1 MDSFN
6 VPLLAESSSSS
17 SNNASNY
24 AQQQQ
29 QQQQLMPHH
38 HKDQMLAA
46 GNAPTLMPFYQHH
59 QQHQQQHQQQQQHHQ
74 KDNVNGTTE
83 NFSNSIDGS
92 QLEDGGISLS
102 GLCERM
108 FASPNPH
115 SNSNNNMSLNNNNN
129 NTNNNNV
136 DNKVIA
142 TSSTIVVAGGGG
154 GASGGAV
161 GSTSGSA
168 VILESV
174 PMPSFANLLFPQTR
188 QQSQSSTSEAL
199 TGIDPALIQKQQLQ
213 QQHHQQQQQQQQQ
226 QVPSALAST
235 IAIAGPSIEYHQLK
249 PMEVVH
255 TNTNFLTSTT
265 AQLLDFEQP
274 KDDNQITTT
283 TTTAITINAT
293 GASAAQLQPP
303 PPPTTASAL
312 LATSLPSTTT
322 ATTNTANNNLNRSQ
336 NQQMRCSLHSIEEL
350 AASSCPVAAAPSAA
364 GKARP
369 TTPIAIATAT
379 TTTTSAEAGATS
391 SQQQQQQLPQSG
403 SHSIGGGSG
412 GGSGSNLSS
421 DEESMSE
428 DEFGLEID
436 DQGGYQDTTSSH
448 SQQSGGGGGGANL
461 LNGSSGSGSSTGG
474 GGYMLLPQ
482 SNNSSHMGGP
492 QNSTPGNGG
501 GGNSSSNP
509 SAGNGNNGGGG
520 GHHPHGGTSASASG
534 GHGGSSGGH
543 NASGEAIDFK
553 HLFEE
558 LCPVCGDKV
567 SGYHYGLLTC
577 ESCKGFFKRTVQNKK
592 VYTCVAERSCHID
605 KTQRKRCPYCRFQ
618 KCLEVGMK
626 LEAVRADRM
635 RGGRNKFG
643 PMYKRD
649 RARKLQVMRQRQLAL
664 QALRSSMGTD
674 IKPSPLSPG
683 YQQAYPNMNIKQ
695 EIQIPQVSSL
705 TQSPDSSPSP
715 IAIALGQVNASTGG
729 GVIATPMNAGNG
741 GGNGNVNGNGGNSLG
756 NGNGSGNNNNNQNT
770 SSTGTGSAGGN
781 GSGGGGGG
789 GSGGNNAGGG
799 GNNSGDGLHRN
810 GSGNGGNGTNCH
822 EAGIGSLQ
830 NTAESKL
837 CFDSG
842 THPSS
847 TADALIEPLRVSPMI
862 REFVQSIDD
871 REWQTQLFA
880 LLQKQTYNQVEVDL
894 FELMCKVLDQN
905 LFSQVDWA
913 RNTVFFKDLKVDDQ
927 MKLLQHSWSDMLVL
941 DHLHHRIH
949 NGLPDE
955 TQLNNGQV
963 FNLLSLGLLGV
974 PQLSDYFNELQN
986 KLQDL
991 KFDMGDY
998 VCMKFLILLNP
1009 NVRGIVNKK
1018 TVSEGHD
1025 NVQAALLDY
1034 TLTCYPSVNDKFSRL
1049 VNILPEIHAMA
1060 ARGEEHLYSKH
1071 CAGSAPTQ
1079 TLLMEMLHAK
1089 RKV

>member
-1 MDSFN
+1 MLLEMDPQQATVQFISSLNLSPFSMQLDQQQPASPAQSN
-6 VPLLAESSSSS
+6 TNNNNNNSSSSGNNNNNNNN
-17 SNNASNY
+17 SNNDNDSNPLSNADNDY
-24 AQQQQ
+24 SAYTL
-29 QQQQLMPHH
+29 QL
-38 HKDQMLAA
+38 
-46 GNAPTLMPFYQHH
+46 GNH
-59 QQHQQQHQQQQQHHQ
+59 QQQQHH
-74 KDNVNGTTE
+74 
-83 NFSNSIDGS
+83 
-92 QLEDGGISLS
+92 
-102 GLCERM
+102 
-108 FASPNPH
+108 H
-115 SNSNNNMSLNNNNN
+115 H
-129 NTNNNNV
+129 NT
-136 DNKVIA
+136 
-142 TSSTIVVAGGGG
+142 
-154 GASGGAV
+154 
-161 GSTSGSA
+161 
-168 VILESV
+168 
-174 PMPSFANLLFPQTR
+174 
-188 QQSQSSTSEAL
+188 
-199 TGIDPALIQKQQLQ
+199 
-213 QQHHQQQQQQQQQ
+213 HHQQQQQQH
-226 QVPSALAST
+226 
-235 IAIAGPSIEYHQLK
+235 Y
-249 PMEVVH
+249 
-255 TNTNFLTSTT
+255 
-265 AQLLDFEQP
+265 
-274 KDDNQITTT
+274 
-283 TTTAITINAT
+283 
-293 GASAAQLQPP
+293 
-303 PPPTTASAL
+303 
-312 LATSLPSTTT
+312 
-322 ATTNTANNNLNRSQ
+322 
-336 NQQMRCSLHSIEEL
+336 
-350 AASSCPVAAAPSAA
+350 
-364 GKARP
+364 
-369 TTPIAIATAT
+369 
-379 TTTTSAEAGATS
+379 
-391 SQQQQQQLPQSG
+391 QQQQQQN
-403 SHSIGGGSG
+403 IA
-412 GGSGSNLSS
+412 SNNANTAANQFNASS
-421 DEESMSE
+421 YSYIYNFDSQYI
-428 DEFGLEID
+428 FPT
-436 DQGGYQDTTSSH
+436 GYQETNSSH
-448 SQQSGGGGGGANL
+448 SQQSGNGAGVASANSGQL
-461 LNGSSGSGSSTGG
+461 LNGGSNSSAGN
-474 GGYMLLPQ
+474 GYMLLPPGGA
-482 SNNSSHMGGP
+482 SAAHMSGNVAGSGAAGGA
-492 QNSTPGNGG
+492 GNVA
-501 GGNSSSNP
+501 
-509 SAGNGNNGGGG
+509 SAGVVGG
-520 GHHPHGGTSASASG
+520 GHHSGTSATSG
-534 GHGGSSGGH
+534 G
-543 NASGEAIDFK
+543 GEAIDFK

-664 QALRSSMGTD
+664 QALRSSIGSD
-674 IKPSPLSPG
+674 IKPTPLSPG

-715 IAIALGQVNASTGG
+715 IAIALGQVNAGAG
-729 GVIATPMNAGNG
+729 GVIATPLNVGNLSG
-741 GGNGNVNGNGGNSLG
+741 GSSLG
-756 NGNGSGNNNNNQNT
+756 NGSSNTTNNN
-770 SSTGTGSAGGN
+770 STGS
-781 GSGGGGGG
+781 SGGGG
-789 GSGGNNAGGG
+789 GSGGGNNAGGG
-799 GNNSGDGLHRN
+799 SGANNSNNIPDGLQRN
-810 GSGNGGNGTNCH
+810 GNSGNSNSNSSCH
-822 EAGIGSLQ
+822 ETGNGSLQ
-830 NTAESKL
+830 NTADSKL
-837 CFDSG
+837 WYLFSQSSPTLIPTQTSQLTTVNYKTRTFYRKISSAKNIVIYYLKETSGSFHRHQKIFDSG

-847 TADALIEPLRVSPMI
+847 TGDAVIEPLRVSPMI

-963 FNLLSLGLLGV
+963 FNLMSLGLLGV
-974 PQLSDYFNELQN
+974 PQLGDYFNELQN

-1009 NVRGIVNKK
+1009 DVRGIVNKK
-1018 TVSEGHD
+1018 TVVEGHE

-1034 TLTCYPSVNDKFSRL
+1034 TLTCYPSVNDKFRRL
-1049 VNILPEIHAMA
+1049 LNILPEIHAMA

>member
-1 MDSFN
+1 MDTFN
-6 VPLLAESSSSS
+6 VPLLAESSS
-17 SNNASNY
+17 NNY
-24 AQQQQ
+24 ATEATGNHHHLQHQQQQ
-29 QQQQLMPHH
+29 HQQQQLLIAHH

-46 GNAPTLMPFYQHH
+46 GSSPMLPFYSHLQL
-59 QQHQQQHQQQQQHHQ
+59 QQ
-74 KDNVNGTTE
+74 KDATATIGPAAATVASAATSASAD
-83 NFSNSIDGS
+83 NFSALQTIDAS
-92 QLEDGGISLS
+92 QLDGGISLS
-102 GLCERM
+102 GLCDR
-108 FASPNPH
+108 FFVASPNPH
-115 SNSNNNMSLNNNNN
+115 SNSNMTLMGTAATTTTNNNNNN
-129 NTNNNNV
+129 NTNNNNNNNNNV
-136 DNKVIA
+136 EAKAVRPSNGNSVI
-142 TSSTIVVAGGGG
+142 I
-154 GASGGAV
+154 
-161 GSTSGSA
+161 
-168 VILESV
+168 ESV
-174 PMPSFANLLFPQTR
+174 TMPSFANILFPTHR
-188 QQSQSSTSEAL
+188 SATEC
-199 TGIDPALIQKQQLQ
+199 IDPALLQKNPQNSSNSSGSTSII
-213 QQHHQQQQQQQQQ
+213 
-226 QVPSALAST
+226 VP
-235 IAIAGPSIEYHQLK
+235 PVEYHQLK
-249 PMEVVH
+249 PLEVNSSTSVS
-255 TNTNFLTSTT
+255 TSNFLSSTT
-265 AQLLDFEQP
+265 AQLLDFEVQVG
-274 KDDNQITTT
+274 KDDSHISTTT
-283 TTTAITINAT
+283 TGQGSGSGSGSGATTIVAT
-293 GASAAQLQPP
+293 SAAPV
-303 PPPTTASAL
+303 A
-312 LATSLPSTTT
+312 TTT
-322 ATTNTANNNLNRSQ
+322 SINNNTANPTRS
-336 NQQMRCSLHSIEEL
+336 SLHSIEEL
-350 AASSCPVAAAPSAA
+350 AASSCAPKTTSPNSNHTSSAS
-364 GKARP
+364 
-369 TTPIAIATAT
+369 TTPQQHH
-379 TTTTSAEAGATS
+379 
-391 SQQQQQQLPQSG
+391 QQQQHHLQSG
-403 SHSIGGGSG
+403 NH
-412 GGSGSNLSS
+412 SGSNLSS
-421 DEESMSE
+421 DDESMSE

-436 DQGGYQDTTSSH
+436 D
-448 SQQSGGGGGGANL
+448 
-461 LNGSSGSGSSTGG
+461 NG
-474 GGYMLLPQ
+474 
-482 SNNSSHMGGP
+482 
-492 QNSTPGNGG
+492 
-501 GGNSSSNP
+501 
-509 SAGNGNNGGGG
+509 
-520 GHHPHGGTSASASG
+520 
-534 GHGGSSGGH
+534 
-543 NASGEAIDFK
+543 
-553 HLFEE
+553 
-558 LCPVCGDKV
+558 
-567 SGYHYGLLTC
+567 
-577 ESCKGFFKRTVQNKK
+577 
-592 VYTCVAERSCHID
+592 
-605 KTQRKRCPYCRFQ
+605 
-618 KCLEVGMK
+618 
-626 LEAVRADRM
+626 AVRADRM

-664 QALRSSMGTD
+664 QALRNSMGPD
-674 IKPSPLSPG
+674 IKPTPISPG

-729 GVIATPMNAGNG
+729 VIATPMNAGNG
-741 GGNGNVNGNGGNSLG
+741 GSGGGGLNGPSSVGNGNSSNGSSGGN
-756 NGNGSGNNNNNQNT
+756 NT
-770 SSTGTGSAGGN
+770 SSTGN
-781 GSGGGGGG
+781 GASGGGG
-789 GSGGNNAGGG
+789 GGNNAGGG
-799 GNNSGDGLHRN
+799 GGGTNTADGLHRN
-810 GSGNGGNGTNCH
+810 GGNGNSSCH

-830 NTAESKL
+830 NTADSKL

-963 FNLLSLGLLGV
+963 FNLMSLGLLGV
-974 PQLSDYFNELQN
+974 PQLGDYFNELQN

-1009 NVRGIVNKK
+1009 SKAVQVPECRLATFLNPQLIFIDVRGIVNRK

-1060 ARGEEHLYSKH
+1060 ARGEEHLYTKH

>member
-1 MDSFN
+1 MLLEMDPQQATVQFISSLNLSPFSMQLDQQPASPVQSN
-6 VPLLAESSSSS
+6 TNNNNSSSSS
-17 SNNASNY
+17 GNNNNINNRNNDNDTNPLSNTDNDYSAYTLQLGNHQQQHP
-24 AQQQQ
+24 QQQQ
-29 QQQQLMPHH
+29 QQHL
-38 HKDQMLAA
+38 
-46 GNAPTLMPFYQHH
+46 NA
-59 QQHQQQHQQQQQHHQ
+59 
-74 KDNVNGTTE
+74 
-83 NFSNSIDGS
+83 
-92 QLEDGGISLS
+92 
-102 GLCERM
+102 
-108 FASPNPH
+108 
-115 SNSNNNMSLNNNNN
+115 
-129 NTNNNNV
+129 
-136 DNKVIA
+136 
-142 TSSTIVVAGGGG
+142 
-154 GASGGAV
+154 
-161 GSTSGSA
+161 
-168 VILESV
+168 
-174 PMPSFANLLFPQTR
+174 
-188 QQSQSSTSEAL
+188 
-199 TGIDPALIQKQQLQ
+199 
-213 QQHHQQQQQQQQQ
+213 HHQQQQQQH
-226 QVPSALAST
+226 
-235 IAIAGPSIEYHQLK
+235 Y
-249 PMEVVH
+249 
-255 TNTNFLTSTT
+255 
-265 AQLLDFEQP
+265 
-274 KDDNQITTT
+274 
-283 TTTAITINAT
+283 
-293 GASAAQLQPP
+293 
-303 PPPTTASAL
+303 
-312 LATSLPSTTT
+312 
-322 ATTNTANNNLNRSQ
+322 
-336 NQQMRCSLHSIEEL
+336 
-350 AASSCPVAAAPSAA
+350 
-364 GKARP
+364 
-369 TTPIAIATAT
+369 
-379 TTTTSAEAGATS
+379 
-391 SQQQQQQLPQSG
+391 QQQQQN
-403 SHSIGGGSG
+403 IA
-412 GGSGSNLSS
+412 SNNANSAANQFNASS
-421 DEESMSE
+421 YSYIYNFDSQYI
-428 DEFGLEID
+428 FPT
-436 DQGGYQDTTSSH
+436 GYQETNSSH
-448 SQQSGGGGGGANL
+448 SQQSGNGTGGASGNSGQL
-461 LNGSSGSGSSTGG
+461 LNGGSNSSAAN
-474 GGYMLLPQ
+474 GYMLLPPGGT
-482 SNNSSHMGGP
+482 SAVHMTGNVGG
-492 QNSTPGNGG
+492 SGAAGG
-501 GGNSSSNP
+501 GGSVAST
-509 SAGNGNNGGGG
+509 GGVGG
-520 GHHPHGGTSASASG
+520 GHHGGTSATSG
-534 GHGGSSGGH
+534 G
-543 NASGEAIDFK
+543 GEAIDFK

-664 QALRSSMGTD
+664 QALRSSIGPD
-674 IKPSPLSPG
+674 IKPTPLSPG
-683 YQQAYPNMNIKQ
+683 YQQSYPNMNIKQ

-715 IAIALGQVNASTGG
+715 IAIALGQVNAGAG
-729 GVIATPMNAGNG
+729 GVITTPLNVGNLSG
-741 GGNGNVNGNGGNSLG
+741 SGSLG
-756 NGNGSGNNNNNQNT
+756 NGNSNTNNN
-770 SSTGTGSAGGN
+770 SAGSA
-781 GSGGGGGG
+781 GG
-789 GSGGNNAGGG
+789 GSGGGNNAGSGSG
-799 GNNSGDGLHRN
+799 SSNSNNIPDGLQRNGNSGN
-810 GSGNGGNGTNCH
+810 SNSNSSCH
-822 EAGIGSLQ
+822 EAGNGSLQ

-847 TADALIEPLRVSPMI
+847 TGDAIIEPLRVSPMI

-963 FNLLSLGLLGV
+963 FNLMSLGLLGV
-974 PQLSDYFNELQN
+974 PQLGDYFNELQN

-1009 NVRGIVNKK
+1009 DVRGIVNKK
-1018 TVSEGHD
+1018 TVVEGHE

-1034 TLTCYPSVNDKFSRL
+1034 TLTCYPSVNDKFRRL
-1049 VNILPEIHAMA
+1049 LNILPEIHAMA

-1089 RKV
+1089 RKG

>member
-1 MDSFN
+1 MDTFN
-6 VPLLAESSSSS
+6 VPLLAESS
-17 SNNASNY
+17 NNNY
-24 AQQQQ
+24 ATEATSNHHHLQHQQQQ
-29 QQQQLMPHH
+29 QQQQHQQQQLLMPHH

-46 GNAPTLMPFYQHH
+46 GSSPMLPFYSHLQL
-59 QQHQQQHQQQQQHHQ
+59 QQ
-74 KDNVNGTTE
+74 KDATATIGSAAATVAAAAVATSANSD
-83 NFSNSIDGS
+83 NFSSLQAIDAS
-92 QLEDGGISLS
+92 QLDGGISLS
-102 GLCERM
+102 GLCDR
-108 FASPNPH
+108 FFAASPNPH
-115 SNSNNNMSLNNNNN
+115 SNSNMTLMGTTSAATTTTTNNNNNNNNN
-129 NTNNNNV
+129 NTNNNNNNNNV
-136 DNKVIA
+136 EAKAVRPSNGSSVI
-142 TSSTIVVAGGGG
+142 I
-154 GASGGAV
+154 
-161 GSTSGSA
+161 
-168 VILESV
+168 ESV
-174 PMPSFANLLFPQTR
+174 TMPSFANILFPTHR
-188 QQSQSSTSEAL
+188 STNEC
-199 TGIDPALIQKQQLQ
+199 IDPALLQKNPQNNTNGTGGGGGII
-213 QQHHQQQQQQQQQ
+213 
-226 QVPSALAST
+226 VPSV
-235 IAIAGPSIEYHQLK
+235 EYHQLK
-249 PMEVVH
+249 PLEVNSSTSVS
-255 TNTNFLTSTT
+255 TSNFLSSTT
-265 AQLLDFEQP
+265 AQLLDFEVQVG
-274 KDDNQITTT
+274 KDDSHISTTT
-283 TTTAITINAT
+283 TGSGSGSGAATIATAT
-293 GASAAQLQPP
+293 P
-303 PPPTTASAL
+303 
-312 LATSLPSTTT
+312 TT
-322 ATTNTANNNLNRSQ
+322 ATTSIINTANPTRS
-336 NQQMRCSLHSIEEL
+336 SLHSIEEL
-350 AASSCPVAAAPSAA
+350 AASSCVPKTTSPNSSNHNSSAS
-364 GKARP
+364 
-369 TTPIAIATAT
+369 TTP
-379 TTTTSAEAGATS
+379 
-391 SQQQQQQLPQSG
+391 QQQQHQHQHHMQSG
-403 SHSIGGGSG
+403 NH
-412 GGSGSNLSS
+412 SGSNLSS
-421 DEESMSE
+421 DDESMSE

-436 DQGGYQDTTSSH
+436 DNGGYQDTTSSH
-448 SQQSGGGGGGANL
+448 SQQSGGGGGGGGGNL
-461 LNGSSGSGSSTGG
+461 LNGSSGGSSAG

-482 SNNSSHMGGP
+482 AASSSGNNNNQNAGHMSSG
-492 QNSTPGNGG
+492 SVGNGG
-501 GGNSSSNP
+501 G
-509 SAGNGNNGGGG
+509 NNGGSGG
-520 GHHPHGGTSASASG
+520 NSGPGNPMGGTSATP
-534 GHGGSSGGH
+534 GHGG
-543 NASGEAIDFK
+543 EVIDFK

-664 QALRSSMGTD
+664 QALRNSMGPD
-674 IKPSPLSPG
+674 IKPTPISPG

-729 GVIATPMNAGNG
+729 VIATPMNAGNG
-741 GGNGNVNGNGGNSLG
+741 GSVGGGLNGPSSVGNGNSSNGSS
-756 NGNGSGNNNNNQNT
+756 SGNNN
-770 SSTGTGSAGGN
+770 SSTGNGASERGGGN
-781 GSGGGGGG
+781 NAGGGGG
-789 GSGGNNAGGG
+789 GGG

-810 GSGNGGNGTNCH
+810 GGNGNSSCH
-822 EAGIGSLQ
+822 DAGIGSLQ
-830 NTAESKL
+830 NTADSKL

-963 FNLLSLGLLGV
+963 FNLMSLGLLGV
-974 PQLSDYFNELQN
+974 PQLGDYFNELQN

-1009 NVRGIVNKK
+1009 SVRGIVNRK

-1049 VNILPEIHAMA
+1049 VNILPDIHAMA
-1060 ARGEEHLYSKH
+1060 ARGEEHLYTKH

>member
-1 MDSFN
+1 MLLEMDPQQATVQFISSLNLSPFSMQLDQQPASPVQSN
-6 VPLLAESSSSS
+6 TNNNNSSSSGNNNNINNRNNDNDTNPL
-17 SNNASNY
+17 SNSDNDYSAYTLQLGNHQQQHP
-24 AQQQQ
+24 QQQQ
-29 QQQQLMPHH
+29 QQHL
-38 HKDQMLAA
+38 
-46 GNAPTLMPFYQHH
+46 NA
-59 QQHQQQHQQQQQHHQ
+59 
-74 KDNVNGTTE
+74 
-83 NFSNSIDGS
+83 
-92 QLEDGGISLS
+92 
-102 GLCERM
+102 
-108 FASPNPH
+108 
-115 SNSNNNMSLNNNNN
+115 
-129 NTNNNNV
+129 
-136 DNKVIA
+136 
-142 TSSTIVVAGGGG
+142 
-154 GASGGAV
+154 
-161 GSTSGSA
+161 
-168 VILESV
+168 
-174 PMPSFANLLFPQTR
+174 
-188 QQSQSSTSEAL
+188 
-199 TGIDPALIQKQQLQ
+199 
-213 QQHHQQQQQQQQQ
+213 HHQQQQQQQ
-226 QVPSALAST
+226 
-235 IAIAGPSIEYHQLK
+235 Y
-249 PMEVVH
+249 
-255 TNTNFLTSTT
+255 
-265 AQLLDFEQP
+265 
-274 KDDNQITTT
+274 
-283 TTTAITINAT
+283 
-293 GASAAQLQPP
+293 
-303 PPPTTASAL
+303 
-312 LATSLPSTTT
+312 
-322 ATTNTANNNLNRSQ
+322 
-336 NQQMRCSLHSIEEL
+336 
-350 AASSCPVAAAPSAA
+350 
-364 GKARP
+364 
-369 TTPIAIATAT
+369 
-379 TTTTSAEAGATS
+379 
-391 SQQQQQQLPQSG
+391 QQQQQN
-403 SHSIGGGSG
+403 IA
-412 GGSGSNLSS
+412 SNNANSAANQFNASS
-421 DEESMSE
+421 YSYIYNFDSQYI
-428 DEFGLEID
+428 FPT
-436 DQGGYQDTTSSH
+436 GYQETNSSH
-448 SQQSGGGGGGANL
+448 SQQSGNGTGGTSGNSGQL
-461 LNGSSGSGSSTGG
+461 LNGGSNSSAAN
-474 GGYMLLPQ
+474 GYMLLPPGGT
-482 SNNSSHMGGP
+482 SAVHMTGNVGG
-492 QNSTPGNGG
+492 TGAAGG
-501 GGNSSSNP
+501 GG
-509 SAGNGNNGGGG
+509 SAASTGGVGG
-520 GHHPHGGTSASASG
+520 GHHGGTSATSG
-534 GHGGSSGGH
+534 G
-543 NASGEAIDFK
+543 GEAIDFK

-664 QALRSSMGTD
+664 QALRSSIGPD
-674 IKPSPLSPG
+674 IKPTPLSPG

-715 IAIALGQVNASTGG
+715 IAIALGQVNAGAG
-729 GVIATPMNAGNG
+729 GVIATPLNVGNLSG
-741 GGNGNVNGNGGNSLG
+741 SSSLG
-756 NGNGSGNNNNNQNT
+756 NGNSNTNNN
-770 SSTGTGSAGGN
+770 SAGSAGG
-781 GSGGGGGG
+781 GIG
-789 GSGGNNAGGG
+789 GGNNAGSGSG
-799 GNNSGDGLHRN
+799 SSNSNNIPDGLQRNGNSGN
-810 GSGNGGNGTNCH
+810 SNSNSSCH
-822 EAGIGSLQ
+822 EAGNGSLQ

-847 TADALIEPLRVSPMI
+847 TGDAVIEPLRVSPMI

-963 FNLLSLGLLGV
+963 FNLMSLGLLGV
-974 PQLSDYFNELQN
+974 PQLGDYFNELQN

-1009 NVRGIVNKK
+1009 DVRGIVNKK
-1018 TVSEGHD
+1018 TVVEGHE

-1034 TLTCYPSVNDKFSRL
+1034 TLTCYPSVNDKFRRL
-1049 VNILPEIHAMA
+1049 LNILPEIHAMA

-1089 RKV
+1089 RKG

>member
-1 MDSFN
+1 MDTFN
-6 VPLLAESSSSS
+6 VPLLAESSS
-17 SNNASNY
+17 NNY
-24 AQQQQ
+24 ATEATGNHHHLQHQQQQ
-29 QQQQLMPHH
+29 QQHQQQQLLIAHH

-46 GNAPTLMPFYQHH
+46 GSSPMLPFYSHLQL
-59 QQHQQQHQQQQQHHQ
+59 QQ
-74 KDNVNGTTE
+74 KDATATIGPAAATVATAATSASAD
-83 NFSNSIDGS
+83 NFSALQTIDAS
-92 QLEDGGISLS
+92 QLDGGISLS
-102 GLCERM
+102 GLCDR
-108 FASPNPH
+108 FFVASPNPH
-115 SNSNNNMSLNNNNN
+115 SNSNMTLMGTAATTTTNNNNNN
-129 NTNNNNV
+129 NTNTNNNNNNNNNV
-136 DNKVIA
+136 EAKAVRPSNGNSVI
-142 TSSTIVVAGGGG
+142 I
-154 GASGGAV
+154 
-161 GSTSGSA
+161 
-168 VILESV
+168 ESV
-174 PMPSFANLLFPQTR
+174 TMPSFANILFPTHR
-188 QQSQSSTSEAL
+188 SANEC
-199 TGIDPALIQKQQLQ
+199 IDPALLQKNPQNSSNSSGTTSII
-213 QQHHQQQQQQQQQ
+213 
-226 QVPSALAST
+226 VP
-235 IAIAGPSIEYHQLK
+235 PVEYHQLK
-249 PMEVVH
+249 PLEVNSSTSVS
-255 TNTNFLTSTT
+255 TSNFLSSTT
-265 AQLLDFEQP
+265 AQLLDFEVQVG
-274 KDDNQITTT
+274 KDDSHI
-283 TTTAITINAT
+283 
-293 GASAAQLQPP
+293 
-303 PPPTTASAL
+303 
-312 LATSLPSTTT
+312 STTT
-322 ATTNTANNNLNRSQ
+322 AGQGSGSGSGSGATTIVATSAAPVATTTSINNNTANPTRS
-336 NQQMRCSLHSIEEL
+336 SLHSIEEL
-350 AASSCPVAAAPSAA
+350 AASSCAPKTTSPNSNHTSSAS
-364 GKARP
+364 
-369 TTPIAIATAT
+369 TTPQQHH
-379 TTTTSAEAGATS
+379 
-391 SQQQQQQLPQSG
+391 QQQQHHLQSG
-403 SHSIGGGSG
+403 NH
-412 GGSGSNLSS
+412 SGSNLSS
-421 DEESMSE
+421 DDESMSE

-436 DQGGYQDTTSSH
+436 D
-448 SQQSGGGGGGANL
+448 
-461 LNGSSGSGSSTGG
+461 NG
-474 GGYMLLPQ
+474 
-482 SNNSSHMGGP
+482 
-492 QNSTPGNGG
+492 
-501 GGNSSSNP
+501 
-509 SAGNGNNGGGG
+509 
-520 GHHPHGGTSASASG
+520 
-534 GHGGSSGGH
+534 
-543 NASGEAIDFK
+543 
-553 HLFEE
+553 
-558 LCPVCGDKV
+558 
-567 SGYHYGLLTC
+567 
-577 ESCKGFFKRTVQNKK
+577 
-592 VYTCVAERSCHID
+592 
-605 KTQRKRCPYCRFQ
+605 
-618 KCLEVGMK
+618 
-626 LEAVRADRM
+626 AVRADRM

-664 QALRSSMGTD
+664 QALRNSMGPD
-674 IKPSPLSPG
+674 IKPTPISPG

-729 GVIATPMNAGNG
+729 VIATPMNAGNG
-741 GGNGNVNGNGGNSLG
+741 GSGGGGLNGPSSVGNGNSSNGSSGGN
-756 NGNGSGNNNNNQNT
+756 NT
-770 SSTGTGSAGGN
+770 SSTGN
-781 GSGGGGGG
+781 GASGGGG
-789 GSGGNNAGGG
+789 GGNNAGGG
-799 GNNSGDGLHRN
+799 GGGTNSADGLHRN
-810 GSGNGGNGTNCH
+810 GGNGNSSCH

-830 NTAESKL
+830 NTADSKL

-963 FNLLSLGLLGV
+963 FNLMSLGLLGV
-974 PQLSDYFNELQN
+974 PQLGDYFNELQN

-1009 NVRGIVNKK
+1009 SKAVQVSQCRLATFLNPQLIFIDVRGIVNRK

-1060 ARGEEHLYSKH
+1060 ARGEEHLYTKH

>member
-1 MDSFN
+1 MDTFH
-6 VPLLAESSSSS
+6 VPMLAESSSNIGYANDAIISI
-17 SNNASNY
+17 NN
-24 AQQQQ
+24 
-29 QQQQLMPHH
+29 
-38 HKDQMLAA
+38 
-46 GNAPTLMPFYQHH
+46 
-59 QQHQQQHQQQQQHHQ
+59 
-74 KDNVNGTTE
+74 
-83 NFSNSIDGS
+83 
-92 QLEDGGISLS
+92 
-102 GLCERM
+102 
-108 FASPNPH
+108 
-115 SNSNNNMSLNNNNN
+115 NSNNNNNDNSNNNHHQ
-129 NTNNNNV
+129 V
-136 DNKVIA
+136 
-142 TSSTIVVAGGGG
+142 
-154 GASGGAV
+154 
-161 GSTSGSA
+161 
-168 VILESV
+168 
-174 PMPSFANLLFPQTR
+174 QTHH
-188 QQSQSSTSEAL
+188 
-199 TGIDPALIQKQQLQ
+199 QLQ
-213 QQHHQQQQQQQQQ
+213 HPQQHQQQQQQQQQ
-226 QVPSALAST
+226 LLPHHHKDQMLGAGSTPMLPFINYGQMQQKEDSGVEVTDNADFGCMQPNALQPIDGSHLDGGISLGGLCDRMFASPNPHNTNNLTLMGAGNVEAKASVSSGGVSGRPSSGGAIVLESVSVPSFANLLFPNRAQTQTTDTVNSIDPALLQKAPPT
-235 IAIAGPSIEYHQLK
+235 TAVEYHQLK
-249 PMEVVH
+249 PLENPA
-255 TNTNFLTSTT
+255 TSAPGPTSSFLSSTT
-265 AQLLDFEQP
+265 AQLLEFDVASTANTNNNNKQHSEDVSVIQVHGQRNNNNTNNNNNNSNHNNSNNNLA
-274 KDDNQITTT
+274 DNHIST
-283 TTTAITINAT
+283 
-293 GASAAQLQPP
+293 
-303 PPPTTASAL
+303 
-312 LATSLPSTTT
+312 TTT
-322 ATTNTANNNLNRSQ
+322 ATTIIRNTANQQQSSQ
-336 NQQMRCSLHSIEEL
+336 QQQQQQQQRKSLHSIEEL
-350 AASSCPVAAAPSAA
+350 AASSCGPKTSPHSQT
-364 GKARP
+364 P
-369 TTPIAIATAT
+369 TPNHHHSNNNNSDKNNASISNHNICNNHNTNTNK
-379 TTTTSAEAGATS
+379 SNS
-391 SQQQQQQLPQSG
+391 SGTRQHQQQQLHGP
-403 SHSIGGGSG
+403 HSV
-412 GGSGSNLSS
+412 SNLSS
-421 DEESMSE
+421 EEESMSE

-448 SQQSGGGGGGANL
+448 SQQSGGGGGGGGGGPGGGGGTSATNSAL
-461 LNGSSGSGSSTGG
+461 LNGSGG
-474 GGYMLLPQ
+474 NAVGAGGYMLLPQ
-482 SNNSSHMGGP
+482 AASSSGHM
-492 QNSTPGNGG
+492 PGSVGG
-501 GGNSSSNP
+501 GGS
-509 SAGNGNNGGGG
+509 GT
-520 GHHPHGGTSASASG
+520 HGTPCGTSATSG
-534 GHGGSSGGH
+534 V
-543 NASGEAIDFK
+543 SGEAIDFK

-664 QALRSSMGTD
+664 QALRNSMGTD
-674 IKPSPLSPG
+674 IKPTPLSPG

-729 GVIATPMNAGNG
+729 VIATPMNG
-741 GGNGNVNGNGGNSLG
+741 GGNGGAVG
-756 NGNGSGNNNNNQNT
+756 NGNSNNN
-770 SSTGTGSAGGN
+770 SSSGS
-781 GSGGGGGG
+781 GGGGG
-789 GSGGNNAGGG
+789 GSGGGNLG
-799 GNNSGDGLHRN
+799 GNTNSGDGLQRN
-810 GSGNGGNGTNCH
+810 GGGGNGSSSGSGCH
-822 EAGIGSLQ
+822 EGGTGSLQ

-963 FNLLSLGLLGV
+963 FNLMSLGLLGV

-1009 NVRGIVNKK
+1009 DVRGIINKK
-1018 TVSEGHD
+1018 TVLEGHE

-1034 TLTCYPSVNDKFSRL
+1034 TLTCYPSVNEKFRRL
-1049 VNILPEIHAMA
+1049 LNILPEIHAMA

>member
-1 MDSFN
+1 MDTFN
-6 VPLLAESSSSS
+6 VPMLAESSSNS
-17 SNNASNY
+17 Y
-24 AQQQQ
+24 ATEATVGNHLHLQHQQQQ
-29 QQQQLMPHH
+29 QQQTQQLLMPHH
-38 HKDQMLAA
+38 QKDQMLAA
-46 GNAPTLMPFYQHH
+46 GSSPMLPFYSHLQT
-59 QQHQQQHQQQQQHHQ
+59 QQ
-74 KDNVNGTTE
+74 KDVTISSVDAAPSAATAITTAAATSMADTFRE
-83 NFSNSIDGS
+83 LQTIDAS
-92 QLEDGGISLS
+92 QLDGGISLS
-102 GLCERM
+102 GICDR
-108 FASPNPH
+108 FFVASPSSDSTMTLMPATAT
-115 SNSNNNMSLNNNNN
+115 SAASSAVVAA
-129 NTNNNNV
+129 TNNNNP
-136 DNKVIA
+136 A
-142 TSSTIVVAGGGG
+142 TSNNNNVEAKAVTSASNGG
-154 GASGGAV
+154 S
-161 GSTSGSA
+161 S
-168 VILESV
+168 VIIESV
-174 PMPSFANLLFPQTR
+174 TMPSFANILFPQRT
-188 QQSQSSTSEAL
+188 AN
-199 TGIDPALIQKQQLQ
+199 GCIDPALLQKNSNANIIPP
-213 QQHHQQQQQQQQQ
+213 
-226 QVPSALAST
+226 V
-235 IAIAGPSIEYHQLK
+235 EYHQLK
-249 PMEVVH
+249 PLEANSSASVAVS
-255 TNTNFLTSTT
+255 TSNFLSSTT
-265 AQLLDFEQP
+265 AQLLDFDVQVG
-274 KDDNQITTT
+274 KDDSHIS
-283 TTTAITINAT
+283 TTTAITAVSSGSGSAGVGGG
-293 GASAAQLQPP
+293 GAVITTTTSSNTSPGT
-303 PPPTTASAL
+303 PTTP
-312 LATSLPSTTT
+312 TIP
-322 ATTNTANNNLNRSQ
+322 TNSNSNHTANPTRS
-336 NQQMRCSLHSIEEL
+336 SLHSIEEL
-350 AASSCPVAAAPSAA
+350 AASSCAP
-364 GKARP
+364 K
-369 TTPIAIATAT
+369 TTI
-379 TTTTSAEAGATS
+379 TSPNSHKNGNATS
-391 SQQQQQQLPQSG
+391 HAQQQHHMHSG
-403 SHSIGGGSG
+403 NN
-412 GGSGSNLSS
+412 SGSNLSS
-421 DEESMSE
+421 DDESISE

-448 SQQSGGGGGGANL
+448 SQQSGGGGGGGGGGGNL
-461 LNGSSGSGSSTGG
+461 LNGSSGGSSAG

-482 SNNSSHMGGP
+482 PASSSGNNGNAGHMSGGSVGNNSGG
-492 QNSTPGNGG
+492 
-501 GGNSSSNP
+501 
-509 SAGNGNNGGGG
+509 GNNGGSGG
-520 GHHPHGGTSASASG
+520 GSGPGNTMGGTSAAP
-534 GHGGSSGGH
+534 GHGG
-543 NASGEAIDFK
+543 EVIDFK

-664 QALRSSMGTD
+664 QALRNSMGPD
-674 IKPSPLSPG
+674 IKPTPISQG

-729 GVIATPMNAGNG
+729 VIATPMNAGNG
-741 GGNGNVNGNGGNSLG
+741 GSGGGSGGLNGPSSVGNGNSSNGSSSGSNH
-756 NGNGSGNNNNNQNT
+756 NGSG
-770 SSTGTGSAGGN
+770 SGN
-781 GSGGGGGG
+781 GASGGG
-789 GSGGNNAGGG
+789 GGNNAGGG
-799 GNNSGDGLHRN
+799 GGGGNGSADGLHRN
-810 GSGNGGNGTNCH
+810 GGNGGSNCH

-830 NTAESKL
+830 NTADAKL

-974 PQLSDYFNELQN
+974 PQLGDYFNELQN

-1009 NVRGIVNKK
+1009 NVRGIVNRK

-1089 RKV
+1089 RKG

>member
-1 MDSFN
+1 MDTFN
-6 VPLLAESSSSS
+6 VPLLAESSS
-17 SNNASNY
+17 NNY
-24 AQQQQ
+24 ATEATGNHHHLQHQQQQ
-29 QQQQLMPHH
+29 QQHQQQQLLIAHH

-46 GNAPTLMPFYQHH
+46 GSSPMLPFYSHLQL
-59 QQHQQQHQQQQQHHQ
+59 QQ
-74 KDNVNGTTE
+74 KDATATIGPAAATVASAATSASAD
-83 NFSNSIDGS
+83 NFSALQTIDAS
-92 QLEDGGISLS
+92 QLDGGISLS
-102 GLCERM
+102 GLCDR
-108 FASPNPH
+108 FFVASPNPH
-115 SNSNNNMSLNNNNN
+115 SNSNMTLMGTAATTTTNNNNNN
-129 NTNNNNV
+129 NTNNNNNNNNNNV
-136 DNKVIA
+136 EAKAVRPSNGNSVI
-142 TSSTIVVAGGGG
+142 I
-154 GASGGAV
+154 
-161 GSTSGSA
+161 
-168 VILESV
+168 ESV
-174 PMPSFANLLFPQTR
+174 TMPSFANILFPTHR
-188 QQSQSSTSEAL
+188 SANEC
-199 TGIDPALIQKQQLQ
+199 IDPALLQKNPQNNSNSSGTTSII
-213 QQHHQQQQQQQQQ
+213 
-226 QVPSALAST
+226 VP
-235 IAIAGPSIEYHQLK
+235 PVEYHQLK
-249 PMEVVH
+249 PLEVNSSTSVS
-255 TNTNFLTSTT
+255 TSNFLSSTT
-265 AQLLDFEQP
+265 AQLLDFEVQVG
-274 KDDNQITTT
+274 KDDSHI
-283 TTTAITINAT
+283 
-293 GASAAQLQPP
+293 
-303 PPPTTASAL
+303 
-312 LATSLPSTTT
+312 STTT
-322 ATTNTANNNLNRSQ
+322 AGQGSGSGSGSGSSATTIVATSAAPVATTTSINNNTANPTRS
-336 NQQMRCSLHSIEEL
+336 SLHSIEEL
-350 AASSCPVAAAPSAA
+350 AASSCAPKTTSPNSNHTSSAS
-364 GKARP
+364 
-369 TTPIAIATAT
+369 TTPQQHH
-379 TTTTSAEAGATS
+379 
-391 SQQQQQQLPQSG
+391 QQQQHHLQSG
-403 SHSIGGGSG
+403 NH
-412 GGSGSNLSS
+412 SGSNLSS
-421 DEESMSE
+421 DDESMSE

-436 DQGGYQDTTSSH
+436 DNGGYQDTTSSH
-448 SQQSGGGGGGANL
+448 SQQSGGGGGAGGGGGNL
-461 LNGSSGSGSSTGG
+461 LNGSSGGSSVG

-482 SNNSSHMGGP
+482 AASSSGGNNNGNPNGGHMSSG
-492 QNSTPGNGG
+492 SVGNGG
-501 GGNSSSNP
+501 GG
-509 SAGNGNNGGGG
+509 GNGGSGGGG
-520 GHHPHGGTSASASG
+520 GGPGNPMGGTSATP
-534 GHGGSSGGH
+534 GHGG
-543 NASGEAIDFK
+543 EVIDFK

-664 QALRSSMGTD
+664 QALRNSMGPD
-674 IKPSPLSPG
+674 IKPTPISPG

-729 GVIATPMNAGNG
+729 VIATPMNAGNG
-741 GGNGNVNGNGGNSLG
+741 GSGGGGLNGPSSVGNGNSSNGSSGGN
-756 NGNGSGNNNNNQNT
+756 NT
-770 SSTGTGSAGGN
+770 SSTGN
-781 GSGGGGGG
+781 GASGGGG
-789 GSGGNNAGGG
+789 GGNNAGGG
-799 GNNSGDGLHRN
+799 GGGTNSADGLHRN
-810 GSGNGGNGTNCH
+810 GGNGNISCH

-830 NTAESKL
+830 NTADSKL

-963 FNLLSLGLLGV
+963 FNLMSLGLLGV
-974 PQLSDYFNELQN
+974 PQLGDYFNELQN

-1009 NVRGIVNKK
+1009 SKAVQVSQCRLATFLNRELIFIDVRGIVNRK

-1060 ARGEEHLYSKH
+1060 ARGEEHLYTKH

>member
-1 MDSFN
+1 MDTFN
-6 VPLLAESSSSS
+6 VPLLAESSS
-17 SNNASNY
+17 NNY
-24 AQQQQ
+24 ATEATGNHHHLQHQQQQ
-29 QQQQLMPHH
+29 QQHQQQQLLIAHH

-46 GNAPTLMPFYQHH
+46 GSSPMLPFYSHLQL
-59 QQHQQQHQQQQQHHQ
+59 QQ
-74 KDNVNGTTE
+74 KDATATIGPAAATVASAATSASAD
-83 NFSNSIDGS
+83 NFSALQTIDAS
-92 QLEDGGISLS
+92 QLDGGISLS
-102 GLCERM
+102 GLCDR
-108 FASPNPH
+108 FFVASPNPH
-115 SNSNNNMSLNNNNN
+115 SNSNMTLMGTAATTTTNNNNNN
-129 NTNNNNV
+129 NTNNNNNNNNNNV
-136 DNKVIA
+136 EAKAVRPSNGNSVI
-142 TSSTIVVAGGGG
+142 I
-154 GASGGAV
+154 
-161 GSTSGSA
+161 
-168 VILESV
+168 ESV
-174 PMPSFANLLFPQTR
+174 TMPSFANILFPTHR
-188 QQSQSSTSEAL
+188 SANEC
-199 TGIDPALIQKQQLQ
+199 IDPALLQKNPQNNSNSSGTTSII
-213 QQHHQQQQQQQQQ
+213 
-226 QVPSALAST
+226 VP
-235 IAIAGPSIEYHQLK
+235 PVEYHQLK
-249 PMEVVH
+249 PLEVNSSTSVS
-255 TNTNFLTSTT
+255 TSNFLSSTT
-265 AQLLDFEQP
+265 AQLLDFEVQVG
-274 KDDNQITTT
+274 KDDSHI
-283 TTTAITINAT
+283 
-293 GASAAQLQPP
+293 
-303 PPPTTASAL
+303 
-312 LATSLPSTTT
+312 STTT
-322 ATTNTANNNLNRSQ
+322 AGQGSGSGSGSGSSATTIVATSAAPVATTTSINNNTANPTRS
-336 NQQMRCSLHSIEEL
+336 SLHSIEEL
-350 AASSCPVAAAPSAA
+350 AASSCAPKTTSPNSNHTSSAS
-364 GKARP
+364 
-369 TTPIAIATAT
+369 TTPQQHH
-379 TTTTSAEAGATS
+379 
-391 SQQQQQQLPQSG
+391 QQQQHHLQSG
-403 SHSIGGGSG
+403 NH
-412 GGSGSNLSS
+412 SGSNLSS
-421 DEESMSE
+421 DDESMSE

-436 DQGGYQDTTSSH
+436 DNGGYQDTTSSH
-448 SQQSGGGGGGANL
+448 SQQSGGGGGAGGGGGNL
-461 LNGSSGSGSSTGG
+461 LNGSSGGSSVG

-482 SNNSSHMGGP
+482 AASSSGGNNNGNPNGGHMSSG
-492 QNSTPGNGG
+492 SVGNGG
-501 GGNSSSNP
+501 GG
-509 SAGNGNNGGGG
+509 GNGGSGGGG
-520 GHHPHGGTSASASG
+520 GGPGNPMGGTSATP
-534 GHGGSSGGH
+534 GHGG
-543 NASGEAIDFK
+543 EVIDFK

-664 QALRSSMGTD
+664 QALRNSMGPD
-674 IKPSPLSPG
+674 IKPTPISPG

-729 GVIATPMNAGNG
+729 VIATPMNAGNG
-741 GGNGNVNGNGGNSLG
+741 GSGGGGLNGPSSVGNGNSSNGSSGGN
-756 NGNGSGNNNNNQNT
+756 NT
-770 SSTGTGSAGGN
+770 SSTGN
-781 GSGGGGGG
+781 GASGGGG
-789 GSGGNNAGGG
+789 GGNNAGGG
-799 GNNSGDGLHRN
+799 GGGTNSADGLHRN
-810 GSGNGGNGTNCH
+810 GGNGNISCH

-830 NTAESKL
+830 NTADSKL

-963 FNLLSLGLLGV
+963 FNLMSLGLLGV
-974 PQLSDYFNELQN
+974 PQLGDYFNELQN

-1009 NVRGIVNKK
+1009 NVRGIVNRK

-1060 ARGEEHLYSKH
+1060 ARGEEHLYTKH

>member
-1 MDSFN
+1 MDTFN
-6 VPLLAESSSSS
+6 VPLLSESS
-17 SNNASNY
+17 SNNY
-24 AQQQQ
+24 AAEDNNSHLHLQQQQ
-29 QQQQLMPHH
+29 QQQHLIMPHH
-38 HKDQMLAA
+38 HRDQMLAA
-46 GNAPTLMPFYQHH
+46 GSTPSLSFYSHLQL
-59 QQHQQQHQQQQQHHQ
+59 QQQR
-74 KDNVNGTTE
+74 DATVPGATPATSTLATPAASD
-83 NFSNSIDGS
+83 NFSNLQPIDS
-92 QLEDGGISLS
+92 NQLDGEISFVD
-102 GLCERM
+102 LCRELM
-108 FASPNPH
+108 SASPNPE
-115 SNSNNNMSLNNNNN
+115 SNRDITLMTAPAKTTINNNN
-129 NTNNNNV
+129 NTNRSNNNSV
-136 DNKVIA
+136 EA
-142 TSSTIVVAGGGG
+142 TKAVRPS
-154 GASGGAV
+154 SGGAL
-161 GSTSGSA
+161 
-168 VILESV
+168 ILESV
-174 PMPSFANLLFPQTR
+174 TVPSFANILLPHRSNT
-188 QQSQSSTSEAL
+188 AANDC
-199 TGIDPALIQKQQLQ
+199 IDPALLQKNPQTRTIIVQP
-213 QQHHQQQQQQQQQ
+213 
-226 QVPSALAST
+226 QVN
-235 IAIAGPSIEYHQLK
+235 YHQLK
-249 PMEVVH
+249 PRGEVNSSTSVS
-255 TNTNFLTSTT
+255 TSNFLSSTT
-265 AQLLDFEQP
+265 AQLLDFEVQVGN
-274 KDDNQITTT
+274 KDDSHISTTTTVSASGGSVVSCGTTT
-283 TTTAITINAT
+283 TTV
-293 GASAAQLQPP
+293 ASAPS
-303 PPPTTASAL
+303 TSA
-312 LATSLPSTTT
+312 TTT
-322 ATTNTANNNLNRSQ
+322 ANHSNTSTANPQRN
-336 NQQMRCSLHSIEEL
+336 SLHSIEEL
-350 AASSCPVAAAPSAA
+350 AASSCAP
-364 GKARP
+364 K
-369 TTPIAIATAT
+369 
-379 TTTTSAEAGATS
+379 TTSPNSPNNASTTA
-391 SQQQQQQLPQSG
+391 QQQQHHMQSG
-403 SHSIGGGSG
+403 NH
-412 GGSGSNLSS
+412 SGSNLST
-421 DEESMSE
+421 DDESMSE

-448 SQQSGGGGGGANL
+448 SQQSGGGGGGGGGGNL
-461 LNGSSGSGSSTGG
+461 LNGSSGGSSAG

-482 SNNSSHMGGP
+482 AASSSGNNNGNAGHMSSGSVGNNSG
-492 QNSTPGNGG
+492 
-501 GGNSSSNP
+501 
-509 SAGNGNNGGGG
+509 GNNGGSGG
-520 GHHPHGGTSASASG
+520 GSGPGNSMGGTSAAP
-534 GHGGSSGGH
+534 GHGG
-543 NASGEAIDFK
+543 EVIDFK

-664 QALRSSMGTD
+664 QALRNSMGPD
-674 IKPSPLSPG
+674 IKPTPISPG
-683 YQQAYPNMNIKQ
+683 YQQAYPNMSIKQ

-715 IAIALGQVNASTGG
+715 IAIALGQVNASTA

-741 GGNGNVNGNGGNSLG
+741 GGGGGLNGPSSVG
-756 NGNGSGNNNNNQNT
+756 NGNTSNGSSSGGNNNG
-770 SSTGTGSAGGN
+770 SSTGN
-781 GSGGGGGG
+781 GSGGGG

-799 GNNSGDGLHRN
+799 GGGSVDGLHRN
-810 GSGNGGNGTNCH
+810 GGNSNCH

-830 NTAESKL
+830 NTGDSKL

-974 PQLSDYFNELQN
+974 PQLGDYFNELQN

-1009 NVRGIVNKK
+1009 NVRGIVNRK

-1060 ARGEEHLYSKH
+1060 ERGEEHLYSKH

>member
-1 MDSFN
+1 MVNIESLNDID
-6 VPLLAESSSSS
+6 PLLLQK
-17 SNNASNY
+17 SN
-24 AQQQQ
+24 
-29 QQQQLMPHH
+29 P
-38 HKDQMLAA
+38 
-46 GNAPTLMPFYQHH
+46 
-59 QQHQQQHQQQQQHHQ
+59 
-74 KDNVNGTTE
+74 
-83 NFSNSIDGS
+83 
-92 QLEDGGISLS
+92 
-102 GLCERM
+102 
-108 FASPNPH
+108 
-115 SNSNNNMSLNNNNN
+115 
-129 NTNNNNV
+129 
-136 DNKVIA
+136 
-142 TSSTIVVAGGGG
+142 VV
-154 GASGGAV
+154 
-161 GSTSGSA
+161 
-168 VILESV
+168 
-174 PMPSFANLLFPQTR
+174 
-188 QQSQSSTSEAL
+188 
-199 TGIDPALIQKQQLQ
+199 
-213 QQHHQQQQQQQQQ
+213 
-226 QVPSALAST
+226 
-235 IAIAGPSIEYHQLK
+235 YHQLNPLK
-249 PMEVVH
+249 NGSVSTRVVSSSG
-255 TNTNFLTSTT
+255 FLSSTT
-265 AQLLDFEQP
+265 AQLLDFDVVP
-274 KDDNQITTT
+274 SSNSKDAVVAASNGMADTTT
-283 TTTAITINAT
+283 TTPAA
-293 GASAAQLQPP
+293 GAAAGMTSAH
-303 PPPTTASAL
+303 
-312 LATSLPSTTT
+312 
-322 ATTNTANNNLNRSQ
+322 R
-336 NQQMRCSLHSIEEL
+336 RSLHSIDEL
-350 AASSCPVAAAPSAA
+350 AASSCDATKVTTITTQVQQHQQHQA
-364 GKARP
+364 GN
-369 TTPIAIATAT
+369 
-379 TTTTSAEAGATS
+379 
-391 SQQQQQQLPQSG
+391 L
-403 SHSIGGGSG
+403 
-412 GGSGSNLSS
+412 SGSNISS
-421 DEESMSE
+421 DDESISE

-436 DQGGYQDTTSSH
+436 DQGGYQETNSSH
-448 SQQSGGGGGGANL
+448 SQQSGNGTGGTSGNSGQL
-461 LNGSSGSGSSTGG
+461 LNGGSNSSAAN
-474 GGYMLLPQ
+474 GYMLLPPGGT
-482 SNNSSHMGGP
+482 SAVHMTGNVGG
-492 QNSTPGNGG
+492 TGAAGG
-501 GGNSSSNP
+501 GG
-509 SAGNGNNGGGG
+509 SAASTGGVGG
-520 GHHPHGGTSASASG
+520 GHHGGTSATSG
-534 GHGGSSGGH
+534 G
-543 NASGEAIDFK
+543 GEAIDFK

-664 QALRSSMGTD
+664 QALRSSIGPD
-674 IKPSPLSPG
+674 IKPTPLSPG

-715 IAIALGQVNASTGG
+715 IAIALGQVNAGAG
-729 GVIATPMNAGNG
+729 GVIATPLNVGNLSG
-741 GGNGNVNGNGGNSLG
+741 SSSLG
-756 NGNGSGNNNNNQNT
+756 NGNSNTNNN
-770 SSTGTGSAGGN
+770 SAGSAGG
-781 GSGGGGGG
+781 GIG
-789 GSGGNNAGGG
+789 GGNNAGSGSG
-799 GNNSGDGLHRN
+799 SSNSNNIPDGLQRNGNSGN
-810 GSGNGGNGTNCH
+810 SNSNSSCH
-822 EAGIGSLQ
+822 EAGNGSLQ

-847 TADALIEPLRVSPMI
+847 TGDAVIEPLRVSPMI

-963 FNLLSLGLLGV
+963 FNLMSLGLLGV
-974 PQLSDYFNELQN
+974 PQLGDYFNELQN

-1009 NVRGIVNKK
+1009 DVRGIVNKK
-1018 TVSEGHD
+1018 TVVEGHE

-1034 TLTCYPSVNDKFSRL
+1034 TLTCYPSVNDKFRRL
-1049 VNILPEIHAMA
+1049 LNILPEIHAMA

-1089 RKV
+1089 RKG

>member
-1 MDSFN
+1 MDTFN
-6 VPLLAESSSSS
+6 VPLLAESSSIISYATS
-17 SNNASNY
+17 NSNNNNDNNT
-24 AQQQQ
+24 QQQHNHHQ
-29 QQQQLMPHH
+29 LNQHQQQQLQQQQLLPNH

-46 GNAPTLMPFYQHH
+46 GSTPIISFINYAHL
-59 QQHQQQHQQQQQHHQ
+59 Q
-74 KDNVNGTTE
+74 KDTQPNVNATATSVDS
-83 NFSNSIDGS
+83 FSTLQTIDGS
-92 QLEDGGISLS
+92 QLDGGVSLS
-102 GLCERM
+102 GLCDRI

-115 SNSNNNMSLNNNNN
+115 SNSNHNNNNN
-129 NTNNNNV
+129 NVDGKASADGNETPALLEFSNFVFNNRSSSNNNNSNSQQ
-136 DNKVIA
+136 D
-142 TSSTIVVAGGGG
+142 STLN
-154 GASGGAV
+154 S
-161 GSTSGSA
+161 
-168 VILESV
+168 
-174 PMPSFANLLFPQTR
+174 
-188 QQSQSSTSEAL
+188 
-199 TGIDPALIQKQQLQ
+199 IDPALLQKSNT
-213 QQHHQQQQQQQQQ
+213 
-226 QVPSALAST
+226 V
-235 IAIAGPSIEYHQLK
+235 EYHQLK
-249 PMEVVH
+249 PLELDNGNAVTV
-255 TNTNFLTSTT
+255 TAVSTSSFLGSTT
-265 AQLLDFEQP
+265 AQLLDFEVVP
-274 KDDNQITTT
+274 SSSNNNNNNKELADTTTVAIATAT
-283 TTTAITINAT
+283 TTTA
-293 GASAAQLQPP
+293 
-303 PPPTTASAL
+303 
-312 LATSLPSTTT
+312 
-322 ATTNTANNNLNRSQ
+322 TNTAQR
-336 NQQMRCSLHSIEEL
+336 RSLHSIEEL
-350 AASSCPVAAAPSAA
+350 AASSKLNNSSNTASATQLQQHA
-364 GKARP
+364 N
-369 TTPIAIATAT
+369 
-379 TTTTSAEAGATS
+379 
-391 SQQQQQQLPQSG
+391 QQQQ
-403 SHSIGGGSG
+403 GGNL
-412 GGSGSNLSS
+412 SGSNMSS
-421 DEESMSE
+421 EDESMSE

-436 DQGGYQDTTSSH
+436 DHGGYQETNSSH
-448 SQQSGGGGGGANL
+448 SQQSGNGGGSSSTQLLNVAANGYNGNMLLPPNAGGGGG
-461 LNGSSGSGSSTGG
+461 SSNSAAHMSNNVAGQSGGVGSGTGA
-474 GGYMLLPQ
+474 
-482 SNNSSHMGGP
+482 
-492 QNSTPGNGG
+492 
-501 GGNSSSNP
+501 
-509 SAGNGNNGGGG
+509 AGAAAG
-520 GHHPHGGTSASASG
+520 GHGGHGGTSASSG
-534 GHGGSSGGH
+534 A
-543 NASGEAIDFK
+543 NGEAIDFK

-664 QALRSSMGTD
+664 QALRTSMGSD
-674 IKPSPLSPG
+674 IKPTPLSPG

-715 IAIALGQVNASTGG
+715 IAIALGQVNASGG
-729 GVIATPMNAGNG
+729 GVIATPMNAGN
-741 GGNGNVNGNGGNSLG
+741 VS
-756 NGNGSGNNNNNQNT
+756 
-770 SSTGTGSAGGN
+770 GGN
-781 GSGGGGGG
+781 GSSSLGNNSSSNSNSNNSSSTGSGVGGG
-789 GSGGNNAGGG
+789 GGNNAGGG
-799 GNNSGDGLHRN
+799 GGGHNNSADGLQRN
-810 GSGNGGNGTNCH
+810 GSNGNSNSSCH
-822 EAGIGSLQ
+822 ESGNGSLQ

-963 FNLLSLGLLGV
+963 FNLMSLGLLGV
-974 PQLSDYFNELQN
+974 PQLGDYFNELQN

-1009 NVRGIVNKK
+1009 DVRGIVNKK
-1018 TVSEGHD
+1018 TVLEGHE

-1034 TLTCYPSVNDKFSRL
+1034 TLTCYPSVNEKFRRL
-1049 VNILPEIHAMA
+1049 LNILPEIHAMA

>member
-1 MDSFN
+1 MDTFN
-6 VPLLAESSSSS
+6 VPLLAENSS
-17 SNNASNY
+17 SNIVSYATSNNDTSNHHQHHQQQQTQHLQHHHQQQ
-24 AQQQQ
+24 QQQQ
-29 QQQQLMPHH
+29 QQQQLLPHH

-46 GNAPTLMPFYQHH
+46 GSTPMIPFINYTQL
-59 QQHQQQHQQQQQHHQ
+59 Q
-74 KDNVNGTTE
+74 KDVVQQN
-83 NFSNSIDGS
+83 SNSNPPPVDSFSTLQAIDAS
-92 QLEDGGISLS
+92 QLDGGVSLS
-102 GLCERM
+102 GLCDRI

-115 SNSNNNMSLNNNNN
+115 SNHSNPNSSNHNNNNN
-129 NTNNNNV
+129 HSNNNNNSNSNNNNV
-136 DNKVIA
+136 EKTTA
-142 TSSTIVVAGGGG
+142 PSS
-154 GASGGAV
+154 GAV
-161 GSTSGSA
+161 
-168 VILESV
+168 IIESV
-174 PMPSFANLLFPQTR
+174 TMPSFANLLFNDNRNGNSSSNHNNNNNNGNSNNQT
-188 QQSQSSTSEAL
+188 
-199 TGIDPALIQKQQLQ
+199 
-213 QQHHQQQQQQQQQ
+213 
-226 QVPSALAST
+226 V
-235 IAIAGPSIEYHQLK
+235 EYHQLK
-249 PMEVVH
+249 PLENGASSAVS
-255 TNTNFLTSTT
+255 TSSFLSSST
-265 AQLLDFEQP
+265 AQLLDFEVVGS
-274 KDDNQITTT
+274 KDATAVATATVTVGNGLADTTTTAATPSAAAAAVAITTT
-283 TTTAITINAT
+283 T
-293 GASAAQLQPP
+293 S
-303 PPPTTASAL
+303 
-312 LATSLPSTTT
+312 
-322 ATTNTANNNLNRSQ
+322 TANR
-336 NQQMRCSLHSIEEL
+336 RSLHSIEEL
-350 AASSCPVAAAPSAA
+350 AASSC
-364 GKARP
+364 
-369 TTPIAIATAT
+369 AT
-379 TTTTSAEAGATS
+379 
-391 SQQQQQQLPQSG
+391 SQQQQQQHQAGNL
-403 SHSIGGGSG
+403 
-412 GGSGSNLSS
+412 SGSNLSS
-421 DEESMSE
+421 EDESNSE

-436 DQGGYQDTTSSH
+436 DQGGYQETNSSH
-448 SQQSGGGGGGANL
+448 SQQSGNGNGGGNATAGGNSSQL
-461 LNGSSGSGSSTGG
+461 LNGGSTGG
-474 GGYMLLPQ
+474 NGYMLLPPAGGT
-482 SNNSSHMGGP
+482 SATSGHMSGG
-492 QNSTPGNGG
+492 NVGGGSGGGATGTSAGG
-501 GGNSSSNP
+501 GGN
-509 SAGNGNNGGGG
+509 
-520 GHHPHGGTSASASG
+520 HHGGTSASSG
-534 GHGGSSGGH
+534 GG
-543 NASGEAIDFK
+543 GEAIDFK

-664 QALRSSMGTD
+664 QALRSSIGSD
-674 IKPSPLSPG
+674 IKPTPLSPG

-715 IAIALGQVNASTGG
+715 IAIALGQVNASGGG
-729 GVIATPMNAGNG
+729 GVIATPMNAGNVSG
-741 GGNGNVNGNGGNSLG
+741 GGNGSSSLGGGNNNS
-756 NGNGSGNNNNNQNT
+756 NNNNNGNNNSS
-770 SSTGTGSAGGN
+770 SSTGSNSSLGGGGGNNAGG

-789 GSGGNNAGGG
+789 GN
-799 GNNSGDGLHRN
+799 NNSTDGLQRN
-810 GSGNGGNGTNCH
+810 GNGGNGNSNSSCH
-822 EAGIGSLQ
+822 ETGNGSLQ

-880 LLQKQTYNQVEVDL
+880 LLQKQTYNQVTVDL

-963 FNLLSLGLLGV
+963 FDLMSLGLLGV
-974 PQLSDYFNELQN
+974 PQLGDYFNEIQN

-1009 NVRGIVNKK
+1009 DVRGIVNKK
-1018 TVSEGHD
+1018 TVTEGHES
-1025 NVQAALLDY
+1025 VQAALLDY
-1034 TLTCYPSVNDKFSRL
+1034 TLTCYPSVNDKFRRL
-1049 VNILPEIHAMA
+1049 LNILPEIHAMA
-1060 ARGEEHLYSKH
+1060 SRGEEYLYTKH

>member
-1 MDSFN
+1 METFN
-6 VPLLAESSSSS
+6 VPMLAESSSTTTTT
-17 SNNASNY
+17 NY
-24 AQQQQ
+24 ATDASGTHLHLQHHQQEVQQ
-29 QQQQLMPHH
+29 HLLMPHH

-46 GNAPTLMPFYQHH
+46 GSSPMLPFYSELQLQQKDAPSVGATPTTGNTVVTAASAASVASAPT
-59 QQHQQQHQQQQQHHQ
+59 
-74 KDNVNGTTE
+74 D
-83 NFSNSIDGS
+83 NFSSLPTIDAS
-92 QLEDGGISLS
+92 QLDGGISLS
-102 GLCERM
+102 GLCDR
-108 FASPNPH
+108 FFVGSPNPH
-115 SNSNNNMSLNNNNN
+115 SNSNTMTLITAANNNNSSANKNNNNN
-129 NTNNNNV
+129 NNNNNNIV
-136 DNKVIA
+136 EAKAVTGSSGNSVI
-142 TSSTIVVAGGGG
+142 I
-154 GASGGAV
+154 
-161 GSTSGSA
+161 
-168 VILESV
+168 ESV
-174 PMPSFANLLFPQTR
+174 TMPSFANILFSHPSGAT
-188 QQSQSSTSEAL
+188 T
-199 TGIDPALIQKQQLQ
+199 TDCIDPALLQKNPQE
-213 QQHHQQQQQQQQQ
+213 
-226 QVPSALAST
+226 S
-235 IAIAGPSIEYHQLK
+235 SIVEYHQLK
-249 PMEVVH
+249 PLEANSSTSVAVSVS
-255 TNTNFLTSTT
+255 TSNFLSSST
-265 AQLLDFEQP
+265 AQLLDFEVQVG
-274 KDDNQITTT
+274 KDDSRI
-283 TTTAITINAT
+283 
-293 GASAAQLQPP
+293 
-303 PPPTTASAL
+303 
-312 LATSLPSTTT
+312 STTT
-322 ATTNTANNNLNRSQ
+322 RVGGGGGAGGGGTTPSAPATPTTTNNNNNTANPTRS
-336 NQQMRCSLHSIEEL
+336 SLHSIEEL
-350 AASSCPVAAAPSAA
+350 AASSCAPKTTSPN
-364 GKARP
+364 RNSST
-369 TTPIAIATAT
+369 TTP
-379 TTTTSAEAGATS
+379 
-391 SQQQQQQLPQSG
+391 QQQQQQHHMQSG
-403 SHSIGGGSG
+403 NH
-412 GGSGSNLSS
+412 SGSNLST
-421 DEESMSE
+421 DDESMSE

-448 SQQSGGGGGGANL
+448 SQQSGGGGAGGGNL
-461 LNGSSGSGSSTGG
+461 LNGSSGGSSVG
-474 GGYMLLPQ
+474 GGYVLLPQ
-482 SNNSSHMGGP
+482 AA
-492 QNSTPGNGG
+492 
-501 GGNSSSNP
+501 SSS
-509 SAGNGNNGGGG
+509 GNNGGNGVHMSSGSIGNNSVGNNVGPGG
-520 GHHPHGGTSASASG
+520 VAGPGNVMGGTSAAP
-534 GHGGSSGGH
+534 GHAGDV
-543 NASGEAIDFK
+543 IDFK

-664 QALRSSMGTD
+664 QALRNSMGPD
-674 IKPSPLSPG
+674 IKPTPISTG

-729 GVIATPMNAGNG
+729 VIATAMNAGNG
-741 GGNGNVNGNGGNSLG
+741 SGSGVSGGLNGPSSLG
-756 NGNGSGNNNNNQNT
+756 NGNSSNGSNSNGNNN
-770 SSTGTGSAGGN
+770 GGSAGGN
-781 GSGGGGGG
+781 NASGVGGG
-789 GSGGNNAGGG
+789 GGNNAGGG
-799 GNNSGDGLHRN
+799 GGGNSGSADGLHRN
-810 GSGNGGNGTNCH
+810 GNSNCH

-830 NTAESKL
+830 NTADTKP

-974 PQLSDYFNELQN
+974 PQLADYFNELQN

-1009 NVRGIVNKK
+1009 DVRGIVNRK
-1018 TVSEGHD
+1018 TVSDGHD
-1025 NVQAALLDY
+1025 NVQAAMLDY
-1034 TLTCYPSVNDKFSRL
+1034 TLTCYPSVTEKFRRL

-1060 ARGEEHLYSKH
+1060 ARGEEHLYTKH
-1071 CAGSAPTQ
+1071 VAGSAPTQ

>member
-1 MDSFN
+1 MDTFN
-6 VPLLAESSSSS
+6 VPMLAESS
-17 SNNASNY
+17 NNNY
-24 AQQQQ
+24 ATEATSNHHHLQHQHQQQHPHQQQQ
-29 QQQQLMPHH
+29 QQLLMPHH

-46 GNAPTLMPFYQHH
+46 GSSPMLPFYSHLQL
-59 QQHQQQHQQQQQHHQ
+59 QQ
-74 KDNVNGTTE
+74 KDATAAIGPAAAAAAAVEAATTSANAD
-83 NFSNSIDGS
+83 NFSSLQTIDGS
-92 QLEDGGISLS
+92 QLDGGISLS
-102 GLCERM
+102 GLCDR
-108 FASPNPH
+108 FFVASPNPH
-115 SNSNNNMSLNNNNN
+115 SNSNMTLMGTATGATTTTTNNNNNNNNN
-129 NTNNNNV
+129 NTNNNNNNNV
-136 DNKVIA
+136 EAKTVRPSNGNSVI
-142 TSSTIVVAGGGG
+142 I
-154 GASGGAV
+154 
-161 GSTSGSA
+161 
-168 VILESV
+168 ESV
-174 PMPSFANLLFPQTR
+174 TMPSFANILFPTHR
-188 QQSQSSTSEAL
+188 SANEC
-199 TGIDPALIQKQQLQ
+199 IDPALLQKNPQNNGTNSSII
-213 QQHHQQQQQQQQQ
+213 
-226 QVPSALAST
+226 VP
-235 IAIAGPSIEYHQLK
+235 PVEYHQLK
-249 PMEVVH
+249 PLEVNSSTSVS
-255 TNTNFLTSTT
+255 TSNFLASTT
-265 AQLLDFEQP
+265 AQLLDFEVQVG
-274 KDDNQITTT
+274 KDDSHISTTT
-283 TTTAITINAT
+283 TTGQGSGTGTASGSGSSASTMGTAT
-293 GASAAQLQPP
+293 
-303 PPPTTASAL
+303 PTTT
-312 LATSLPSTTT
+312 TSMS
-322 ATTNTANNNLNRSQ
+322 NTANPTRS
-336 NQQMRCSLHSIEEL
+336 SLHSIEEL
-350 AASSCPVAAAPSAA
+350 AASSCAPRAASPNSNHTSSAS
-364 GKARP
+364 
-369 TTPIAIATAT
+369 TTPR
-379 TTTTSAEAGATS
+379 
-391 SQQQQQQLPQSG
+391 QQQQQQHHMQSG
-403 SHSIGGGSG
+403 NY
-412 GGSGSNLSS
+412 SGSNLSS
-421 DEESMSE
+421 DDESMSE

-436 DQGGYQDTTSSH
+436 DNGGYQDTTSSH
-448 SQQSGGGGGGANL
+448 SQQSGGGGGGGGGNL
-461 LNGSSGSGSSTGG
+461 LNGSSGGSSAG

-482 SNNSSHMGGP
+482 AASSSGNNGNPNAGHMSSGSVGNGSGGA
-492 QNSTPGNGG
+492 GNGG
-501 GGNSSSNP
+501 AGGNSGPGNP
-509 SAGNGNNGGGG
+509 M
-520 GHHPHGGTSASASG
+520 GGTSATP
-534 GHGGSSGGH
+534 GHGG
-543 NASGEAIDFK
+543 EVIDFK

-664 QALRSSMGTD
+664 QALRNSMGPD
-674 IKPSPLSPG
+674 IKPTPISPG

-729 GVIATPMNAGNG
+729 VIATPMNAG
-741 GGNGNVNGNGGNSLG
+741 
-756 NGNGSGNNNNNQNT
+756 
-770 SSTGTGSAGGN
+770 TG
-781 GSGGGGGG
+781 GSGGGGLNGPSSVGNGNSSNGSSSGNNNSSTGNGASGG
-789 GSGGNNAGGG
+789 GGGNNAGGG
-799 GNNSGDGLHRN
+799 GGGTNSTDGLHRN
-810 GSGNGGNGTNCH
+810 GGNGNSSCH

-830 NTAESKL
+830 NTADSKL

-963 FNLLSLGLLGV
+963 FNLMSLGLLGV
-974 PQLSDYFNELQN
+974 PQLGDYFNELQN

-1009 NVRGIVNKK
+1009 SVRGIVNRK

-1034 TLTCYPSVNDKFSRL
+1034 TLTCYPSVNDKFRGL

-1060 ARGEEHLYSKH
+1060 ARGEDHLYTKH

-1089 RKV
+1089 RKG

>member
-1 MDSFN
+1 MNNFN
-6 VPLLAESSSSS
+6 VPLMAESSSSNIVS
-17 SNNASNY
+17 YAASNNDNNNHQQHHH
-24 AQQQQ
+24 QQQQ
-29 QQQQLMPHH
+29 PQQQQHLQHHHQQHQQQQLLPHH

-46 GNAPTLMPFYQHH
+46 GSTPMIPFITYTQL
-59 QQHQQQHQQQQQHHQ
+59 QKDAQQQQQQ
-74 KDNVNGTTE
+74 QQQN
-83 NFSNSIDGS
+83 SNSNPPVDSFSTLQAINDS
-92 QLEDGGISLS
+92 QLDGGVSLS
-102 GLCERM
+102 GLCERI

-115 SNSNNNMSLNNNNN
+115 SNSNHTPSNNNNNN
-129 NTNNNNV
+129 NTNNNNNNV
-136 DNKVIA
+136 DDKL
-142 TSSTIVVAGGGG
+142 TTPS
-154 GASGGAV
+154 SGGV
-161 GSTSGSA
+161 INNGA
-168 VILESV
+168 VIIESV
-174 PMPSFANLLFPQTR
+174 TMPSFANLLFNNNRNNHNNHNNHSNNNNQATVNGVE
-188 QQSQSSTSEAL
+188 SLNS
-199 TGIDPALIQKQQLQ
+199 IDPVLLQK
-213 QQHHQQQQQQQQQ
+213 
-226 QVPSALAST
+226 SNT
-235 IAIAGPSIEYHQLK
+235 MEYHQLK
-249 PMEVVH
+249 PLENVASSAVAAVVS
-255 TNTNFLTSTT
+255 TSSFLSSTT
-265 AQLLDFEQP
+265 AQLLDFEVVAT
-274 KDDNQITTT
+274 KDTSVVVVAGNGIADTTTTAAPAAAATT
-283 TTTAITINAT
+283 TTTA
-293 GASAAQLQPP
+293 
-303 PPPTTASAL
+303 
-312 LATSLPSTTT
+312 
-322 ATTNTANNNLNRSQ
+322 NRS
-336 NQQMRCSLHSIEEL
+336 SLHSIEEL
-350 AASSCPVAAAPSAA
+350 AASSC
-364 GKARP
+364 
-369 TTPIAIATAT
+369 ATNK
-379 TTTTSAEAGATS
+379 TTSNNTTS
-391 SQQQQQQLPQSG
+391 TTQQQQLHHQQQQQQQAGNL
-403 SHSIGGGSG
+403 
-412 GGSGSNLSS
+412 SGSNLSS
-421 DEESMSE
+421 DDESMSE

-436 DQGGYQDTTSSH
+436 DHGGYQETNSSH
-448 SQQSGGGGGGANL
+448 SQQSGNGAAGNGNANAGNSGQL
-461 LNGSSGSGSSTGG
+461 LNGTGG
-474 GGYMLLPQ
+474 GSSGGNGYMLLPPA
-482 SNNSSHMGGP
+482 GG
-492 QNSTPGNGG
+492 GG
-501 GGNSSSNP
+501 GGNN
-509 SAGNGNNGGGG
+509 SASGASHMSGNIGSGGGAG
-520 GHHPHGGTSASASG
+520 GGAGTTAGSGHHGGTSATSG
-534 GHGGSSGGH
+534 G
-543 NASGEAIDFK
+543 GEAIDFK

-664 QALRSSMGTD
+664 QALRSSMGSD
-674 IKPSPLSPG
+674 IKPTPLSPG

-715 IAIALGQVNASTGG
+715 IAIALGQVNASGG
-729 GVIATPMNAGNG
+729 GVIATPMNAGNVS
-741 GGNGNVNGNGGNSLG
+741 GGNGNGSSSL
-756 NGNGSGNNNNNQNT
+756 GSGNNNNNNT
-770 SSTGTGSAGGN
+770 NNNSSSSTGSGGSA
-781 GSGGGGGG
+781 GGGGGG
-789 GSGGNNAGGG
+789 GGGGNNAGGG
-799 GNNSGDGLHRN
+799 GGGNNAGGGGGGNNNNSNNGDGLLRN
-810 GSGNGGNGTNCH
+810 GNGSNGNSNSSCH
-822 EAGIGSLQ
+822 ETGTGSLQ
-830 NTAESKL
+830 NSAESKL

-949 NGLPDE
+949 NGLPDT

-963 FNLLSLGLLGV
+963 FNLMSLGLLGV
-974 PQLSDYFNELQN
+974 PQLGDYFNELQN

-1009 NVRGIVNKK
+1009 DVRGIVNKK
-1018 TVSEGHD
+1018 TVLEGHES
-1025 NVQAALLDY
+1025 VQAALLDY
-1034 TLTCYPSVNDKFSRL
+1034 TLTCYPSVNDKFRRL
-1049 VNILPEIHAMA
+1049 LNILPEIHAMA

>member
-1 MDSFN
+1 MDTFN
-6 VPLLAESSSSS
+6 VPLLAESSS
-17 SNNASNY
+17 NNY
-24 AQQQQ
+24 ATEATGNHHHLQHQQQQ
-29 QQQQLMPHH
+29 QQHQQQQLLIAHH

-46 GNAPTLMPFYQHH
+46 GSSPMLPFYSHLQL
-59 QQHQQQHQQQQQHHQ
+59 QQ
-74 KDNVNGTTE
+74 KDATATIGPAAATVATAATSASAD
-83 NFSNSIDGS
+83 NFSALQTIDAS
-92 QLEDGGISLS
+92 QLDGGISLS
-102 GLCERM
+102 GLCDR
-108 FASPNPH
+108 FFVASPNPH
-115 SNSNNNMSLNNNNN
+115 SNSNMTLMGTAATTTTNNNNNN
-129 NTNNNNV
+129 NTNTNNNNNNNNNV
-136 DNKVIA
+136 EAKAVRPSNGNSVI
-142 TSSTIVVAGGGG
+142 I
-154 GASGGAV
+154 
-161 GSTSGSA
+161 
-168 VILESV
+168 ESV
-174 PMPSFANLLFPQTR
+174 TMPSFANILFPTHR
-188 QQSQSSTSEAL
+188 SANEC
-199 TGIDPALIQKQQLQ
+199 IDPALLQKNPQNSSNSSGTTSII
-213 QQHHQQQQQQQQQ
+213 
-226 QVPSALAST
+226 VP
-235 IAIAGPSIEYHQLK
+235 PVEYHQLK
-249 PMEVVH
+249 PLEVNSSTSVS
-255 TNTNFLTSTT
+255 TSNFLSSTT
-265 AQLLDFEQP
+265 AQLLDFEVQVG
-274 KDDNQITTT
+274 KDDSHI
-283 TTTAITINAT
+283 
-293 GASAAQLQPP
+293 
-303 PPPTTASAL
+303 
-312 LATSLPSTTT
+312 STTT
-322 ATTNTANNNLNRSQ
+322 AGQGSGSGSGSGATTIVATSAAPVATTTSINNNTANPTRS
-336 NQQMRCSLHSIEEL
+336 SLHSIEEL
-350 AASSCPVAAAPSAA
+350 AASSCAPKTTSPNSNHTSSAS
-364 GKARP
+364 
-369 TTPIAIATAT
+369 TTPQQHH
-379 TTTTSAEAGATS
+379 
-391 SQQQQQQLPQSG
+391 QQQQHHLQSG
-403 SHSIGGGSG
+403 NH
-412 GGSGSNLSS
+412 SGSNLSS
-421 DEESMSE
+421 DDESMSE

-436 DQGGYQDTTSSH
+436 DNGGYQDTTSSH
-448 SQQSGGGGGGANL
+448 SQQSGGGGGGGGGGGNL
-461 LNGSSGSGSSTGG
+461 LNGSSGGSSAG

-482 SNNSSHMGGP
+482 AASSSGGNNNGNPNGGHMSSGSVGG
-492 QNSTPGNGG
+492 GGG
-501 GGNSSSNP
+501 GGNGGS
-509 SAGNGNNGGGG
+509 GGGG
-520 GHHPHGGTSASASG
+520 GGPGNPMGGTSATP
-534 GHGGSSGGH
+534 GHGG
-543 NASGEAIDFK
+543 EVIDFK

-664 QALRSSMGTD
+664 QALRNSMGPD
-674 IKPSPLSPG
+674 IKPTPISPG

-729 GVIATPMNAGNG
+729 VIATPMNAGNG
-741 GGNGNVNGNGGNSLG
+741 GSGGGGLNGPSSVGNGNSSNGSSGGN
-756 NGNGSGNNNNNQNT
+756 NT
-770 SSTGTGSAGGN
+770 SSTGN
-781 GSGGGGGG
+781 GASGGGG
-789 GSGGNNAGGG
+789 GGNNAGGG
-799 GNNSGDGLHRN
+799 GGGTNSADGLHRN
-810 GSGNGGNGTNCH
+810 GGNGNSSCH

-830 NTAESKL
+830 NTADSKL

-963 FNLLSLGLLGV
+963 FNLMSLGLLGV
-974 PQLSDYFNELQN
+974 PQLGDYFNELQN

-1009 NVRGIVNKK
+1009 NVRGIVNRK

-1060 ARGEEHLYSKH
+1060 ARGEEHLYTKH

>member
-1 MDSFN
+1 MDTFN
-6 VPLLAESSSSS
+6 VPSMLAESSST
-17 SNNASNY
+17 NY
-24 AQQQQ
+24 ATEATSNLHHLQQQQ
-29 QQQQLMPHH
+29 QPHQTLLLPHH

-46 GNAPTLMPFYQHH
+46 GSTPMLPFYSHLQMQPKDTGTTGAPTAAATPAAATSAAA
-59 QQHQQQHQQQQQHHQ
+59 
-74 KDNVNGTTE
+74 D
-83 NFSNSIDGS
+83 NFSTLQAIDAS
-92 QLEDGGISLS
+92 QLDGGISLS
-102 GLCERM
+102 GLCER
-108 FASPNPH
+108 FFVASPNPH
-115 SNSNNNMSLNNNNN
+115 SNSNNMTLMGTAAAAATTTATATTTTNINNNTNNNNNNITSNNNNVEAKAVRASNSVIIESVTMPSFANILFPNHRTNHTSNECIDPALLQKNPQNNNN
-129 NTNNNNV
+129 NTNNN
-136 DNKVIA
+136 
-142 TSSTIVVAGGGG
+142 STTLIVP
-154 GASGGAV
+154 AV
-161 GSTSGSA
+161 
-168 VILESV
+168 
-174 PMPSFANLLFPQTR
+174 
-188 QQSQSSTSEAL
+188 
-199 TGIDPALIQKQQLQ
+199 
-213 QQHHQQQQQQQQQ
+213 
-226 QVPSALAST
+226 
-235 IAIAGPSIEYHQLK
+235 EYHQLK
-249 PMEVVH
+249 PLEVVNSSA
-255 TNTNFLTSTT
+255 TSGSVSTSNFLSSTT
-265 AQLLDFEQP
+265 AQLLDFEVQVG
-274 KDDNQITTT
+274 KDDSHIISTTT
-283 TTTAITINAT
+283 TTSAGSGSGTGT
-293 GASAAQLQPP
+293 GA
-303 PPPTTASAL
+303 T
-312 LATSLPSTTT
+312 STTI
-322 ATTNTANNNLNRSQ
+322 TANPTRS
-336 NQQMRCSLHSIEEL
+336 SLHSIEEL
-350 AASSCPVAAAPSAA
+350 AASSCVPKVTSPNNSNNSSSAS
-364 GKARP
+364 
-369 TTPIAIATAT
+369 TTPQQQHLH
-379 TTTTSAEAGATS
+379 
-391 SQQQQQQLPQSG
+391 QQQQQQQHHMQSG
-403 SHSIGGGSG
+403 NN
-412 GGSGSNLSS
+412 SGSNLST
-421 DEESMSE
+421 DDESMSE

-436 DQGGYQDTTSSH
+436 DNGGYQDTTSSH
-448 SQQSGGGGGGANL
+448 SQQSAGGGGGGGGGGNGGNL
-461 LNGSSGSGSSTGG
+461 LNGSSGGSSVG

-482 SNNSSHMGGP
+482 AASSSGNNNNNTGGHMSSGSVG
-492 QNSTPGNGG
+492 NGGNGG
-501 GGNSSSNP
+501 GGNG
-509 SAGNGNNGGGG
+509 AGGNSGGPGNSM
-520 GHHPHGGTSASASG
+520 GGTSATP
-534 GHGGSSGGH
+534 GHGG
-543 NASGEAIDFK
+543 EVIDFK

-664 QALRSSMGTD
+664 QALRNSMGPD
-674 IKPSPLSPG
+674 IKPTPISPG

-729 GVIATPMNAGNG
+729 VITTPMNAGNG
-741 GGNGNVNGNGGNSLG
+741 G
-756 NGNGSGNNNNNQNT
+756 
-770 SSTGTGSAGGN
+770 
-781 GSGGGGGG
+781 SGGGGGG
-789 GSGGNNAGGG
+789 NGGGLNGPSSVGNGNSSNGSSSSTGGGNNNGSSTGNGASGGGGAGGGGGGGGGNNAGGG
-799 GNNSGDGLHRN
+799 GGGSGNNSGDGLHRN
-810 GSGNGGNGTNCH
+810 SGH

-830 NTAESKL
+830 NTADSKL

-974 PQLSDYFNELQN
+974 PQLGDYFNELQN

-1009 NVRGIVNKK
+1009 NVRGIVNRK